1 MSVAS
6 AQAKAARAAATIAA
20 KGSKVL
26 LRHDPRTVDPETG
39 ALAGSAVVDYSIYG
53 VVEGLAL
60 GAGKDQLLQ
69 GGSPGV
75 IQAGDVKVT
84 VPAVSLPSRPT
95 PSGWSI
101 YIGGTDLTAWPVPG
115 AAGVERLVVIDASD
129 VVQESGV
136 SFIYQLH
143 CRR

>member
-1 MSVAS
+1 MSIAS
-6 AQAKAARAAATIAA
+6 AQAKAARAAASIAA

-39 ALAGSAVVDYSIYG
+39 ALSGSAVVDYSVYG
-53 VVEGLAL
+53 VVEAL
-60 GAGKDQLLQ
+60 SLRAGER
-69 GGSPGV
+69 
-75 IQAGDVKVT
+75 IQVGDVKVT
-84 VPAVSLPSRPT
+84 VPATSLTSRPT
-95 PSGWSI
+95 PSGWSV

-115 AAGVERLVVIDASD
+115 ATGVERLVVIDASD